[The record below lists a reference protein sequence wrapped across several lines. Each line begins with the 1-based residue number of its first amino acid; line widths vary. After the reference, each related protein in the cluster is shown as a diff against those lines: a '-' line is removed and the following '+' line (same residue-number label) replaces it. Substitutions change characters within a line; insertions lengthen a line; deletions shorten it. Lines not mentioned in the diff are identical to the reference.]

1 MGGNGEEILMLEAP
15 PETARPWASA
25 STAET
30 LDALPYID
38 DDYGNPMVKEEVDRL
53 VEEEMRK
60 SIKKPADFL
69 KDLPPLPSFNFQHHP
84 MIGKEYERVRAGRP
98 PVTLDFSSRYQVE
111 PPPMNKRND
120 ETAWKQALQ
129 RSQRSLQHQVIR
141 LENLEL
147 MLKYGPDVWRQNNQ
161 RLGGFL
167 ARASTGW
174 RFSIFVDFYLCSP
187 KFWTCGLASL
197 GWLETTVW
205 KRPFVYVPMCESY
218 SLQLQGSSHGSRQ
231 GRILA
236 STYGYS
242 KRMQKLAQQQ
252 NEKIETVNRE
262 RKFHQQNTAYELNAL
277 STQWKELSLKNIE
290 IHAAC
295 SHTEKHIAELR
306 REAAERGWNLEA
318 NLENGALSPST

>member
-69 KDLPPLPSFNFQHHP
+69 KDLPPLPSFNFQHHS

-129 RSQRSLQHQVIR
+129 RAQRSLQHQVIR

-161 RLGGFL
+161 RLEGFL
-167 ARASTGW
+167 AS
-174 RFSIFVDFYLCSP
+174 
-187 KFWTCGLASL
+187 
-197 GWLETTVW
+197 
-205 KRPFVYVPMCESY
+205 
-218 SLQLQGSSHGSRQ
+218 
-231 GRILA
+231 
-236 STYGYS
+236 
-242 KRMQKLAQQQ
+242 RMQKLAQQQ

-262 RKFHQQNTAYELNAL
+262 RKFHQ
-277 STQWKELSLKNIE
+277 
-290 IHAAC
+290 
-295 SHTEKHIAELR
+295 HIAELR

-318 NLENGALSPST
+318 NLENGALSPSQGKSEVKEFMSKLRLGRGYWLDGPPDPWTDLFMR

>member
-1 MGGNGEEILMLEAP
+1 MYTMGGNGEEILMLEAP

-111 PPPMNKRND
+111 PPPMSKRND

-161 RLGGFL
+161 RLEGFL
-167 ARASTGW
+167 A
-174 RFSIFVDFYLCSP
+174 
-187 KFWTCGLASL
+187 
-197 GWLETTVW
+197 
-205 KRPFVYVPMCESY
+205 
-218 SLQLQGSSHGSRQ
+218 
-231 GRILA
+231 
-236 STYGYS
+236 
-242 KRMQKLAQQQ
+242 RMQKLAQQQ
-252 NEKIETVNRE
+252 NEKIET
-262 RKFHQQNTAYELNAL
+262 QNTAYELNAL
-277 STQWKELSLKNIE
+277 STQWKELCLKNIE

-295 SHTEKHIAELR
+295 LILKSIYRLFLASSLINLYHC
-306 REAAERGWNLEA
+306 RGWNLEA
-318 NLENGALSPST
+318 NLENGHDQEEKTGKVSEDLRYIWRSEAQNCCSVLEATFSDCACTWMECCSSFLGARIKSCIYL

>member
-25 STAET
+25 SAAQT

-111 PPPMNKRND
+111 SP
-120 ETAWKQALQ
+120 
-129 RSQRSLQHQVIR
+129 

-147 MLKYGPDVWRQNNQ
+147 MLKYGPDVWRQSNQ
-161 RLGGFL
+161 RLEGFL
-167 ARASTGW
+167 A
-174 RFSIFVDFYLCSP
+174 
-187 KFWTCGLASL
+187 
-197 GWLETTVW
+197 
-205 KRPFVYVPMCESY
+205 
-218 SLQLQGSSHGSRQ
+218 
-231 GRILA
+231 
-236 STYGYS
+236 
-242 KRMQKLAQQQ
+242 RMQKLAQQQ

-262 RKFHQQNTAYELNAL
+262 RKFHQQNSAYELNAL
-277 STQWKELSLKNIE
+277 STQWKDLCLKNIE

-295 SHTEKHIAELR
+295 SHIEKHIAELR